1 MPDWPRRTPEDRR
14 WECRSEGTKIFT
26 YDTRVK
32 KRRRKQRTR
41 FSRQPV
47 YKRRRRVGGFALVIL
62 LAMLA
67 LLGFGAYLFSDT
79 PQEVSDELPEHQ
91 QPEQHQQQEKEA
103 SQEETAATEQE
114 EKEEVAPVPPED
126 PTLFLTVPKLG
137 LYNHTVR
144 NDRSEWALDL
154 GAIKLPS
161 TGFPWDKGDKNTYIA
176 CHRVGW
182 PGTESYNQCLNLPS
196 MQKGDEVYLVD
207 TTGRVYEYRVNEIFG
222 ISPMDVWV
230 KEPIAGRDIV
240 SLQTC
245 TETPYDWWSMGSG
258 LFGGGP
264 DSGRLI
270 VRADRVS

>member
-1 MPDWPRRTPEDRR
+1 M
-14 WECRSEGTKIFT
+14 
-26 YDTRVK
+26 
-32 KRRRKQRTR
+32 
-41 FSRQPV
+41 
-47 YKRRRRVGGFALVIL
+47 ALAIL
-62 LAMLA
+62 L
-67 LLGFGAYLFSDT
+67 LLLVLIGLGAYLFSDS
-79 PQEVSDELPEHQ
+79 PQQ
-91 QPEQHQQQEKEA
+91 QTTQEPPEQQQEQQKASQEQEEEATSDQQQEKE
-103 SQEETAATEQE
+103 EEEP
-114 EKEEVAPVPPED
+114 APPPPPED

-144 NDRSEWALDL
+144 NDLSEWALDL

-161 TGFPWDKGDKNTYIA
+161 TGFPWEKEDTNTYIA

-182 PGTESYNQCLNLPS
+182 PGTESYNQCLNLPL

-207 TTGRVYEYRVNEIFG
+207 TKGRVYEYRVSEVFG

-230 KEPIAGRDIV
+230 KDPIAGRDVV

-245 TETPYDWWSMGSG
+245 TETPYDWWSMGAG

-264 DSGRLI
+264 ESGRLV

>member
-1 MPDWPRRTPEDRR
+1 M
-14 WECRSEGTKIFT
+14 
-26 YDTRVK
+26 
-32 KRRRKQRTR
+32 
-41 FSRQPV
+41 
-47 YKRRRRVGGFALVIL
+47 GG
-62 LAMLA
+62 LA
-67 LLGFGAYLFSDT
+67 LLILLPLLALIGLGAYLFSDSSQQQT
-79 PQEVSDELPEHQ
+79 SQEPQEHQ
-91 QPEQHQQQEKEA
+91 QEQQQKASQEEQEQQEEEAAASEQQQEKE
-103 SQEETAATEQE
+103 EEE
-114 EKEEVAPVPPED
+114 EEEPAPPPPPED

-161 TGFPWDKGDKNTYIA
+161 TGFPWEKGDINTYIA

-182 PGTESYNQCLNLPS
+182 PGTESYNQCLNLPL

-207 TTGRVYEYRVNEIFG
+207 TTGMVYEYRVSEVFG

-230 KEPIAGRDIV
+230 KEPIAGRDVV

-264 DSGRLI
+264 GSGRLV
-270 VRADRVS
+270 VRADRVT

>member
-1 MPDWPRRTPEDRR
+1 M
-14 WECRSEGTKIFT
+14 
-26 YDTRVK
+26 
-32 KRRRKQRTR
+32 
-41 FSRQPV
+41 
-47 YKRRRRVGGFALVIL
+47 GGFALVIL
-62 LAMLA
+62 LLLLA
-67 LLGFGAYLFSDT
+67 LIGLGAYLFSSYS
-79 PQEVSDELPEHQ
+79 PQEETSQEPPE
-91 QPEQHQQQEKEA
+91 QQQEEEEEEEKA
-103 SQEETAATEQE
+103 SQEETAASEQQQ
-114 EKEEVAPVPPED
+114 EKEEEEPAPPPPPED

-161 TGFPWDKGDKNTYIA
+161 TGFPWEKGDINTYIA

-182 PGTESYNQCLNLPS
+182 PGTESYNQCLNLPL

-207 TTGRVYEYRVNEIFG
+207 TTGMVYEYRVSEVFG

-230 KEPIAGRDIV
+230 KEPIAGRDVV

-264 DSGRLI
+264 GSGRLV
-270 VRADRVS
+270 VRADRVT

>member
-1 MPDWPRRTPEDRR
+1 MEKQPRLKG
-14 WECRSEGTKIFT
+14 S
-26 YDTRVK
+26 TRPGYAVF
-32 KRRRKQRTR
+32 R
-41 FSRQPV
+41 
-47 YKRRRRVGGFALVIL
+47 KRRRRGGLALAIL
-62 LAMLA
+62 L
-67 LLGFGAYLFSDT
+67 LLLVLIGLGAYLFSDS
-79 PQEVSDELPEHQ
+79 PQQ
-91 QPEQHQQQEKEA
+91 QTTQEPPEQQQEQQKASQEQEEEATSDQQQEKE
-103 SQEETAATEQE
+103 EEEP
-114 EKEEVAPVPPED
+114 APPPPPED

-161 TGFPWDKGDKNTYIA
+161 TGFPWEKEDTNTYIA

-182 PGTESYNQCLNLPS
+182 PGTESYNQCLNLPL

-207 TTGRVYEYRVNEIFG
+207 TKGRVYEYRVSEVFG

-230 KEPIAGRDIV
+230 KDPIAGRDVV

-245 TETPYDWWSMGSG
+245 TETPYDWWSMGAG

-264 DSGRLI
+264 ESGRLV